1 MRLGRGH
8 VRRPRIMGIASR
20 ATAVGAAARRGAS
33 VSELGTFGSGG
44 RP

>member
-20 ATAVGAAARRGAS
+20 ATAVGAAARRG
-33 VSELGTFGSGG
+33 VRGRLGTIGSGG